1 MAEKEI
7 KIKKKRSLFRKIVNF
22 FLYAGIVLLVIL
34 LIALGFSQT
43 STFRE
48 YLRGTV
54 VNLAN
59 KNLNGN
65 LSIGKI
71 DGTIFSSLLIRNVSV
86 NMGSDTLFK
95 AETIVVKV
103 SPLRILLKTIYVRDI
118 EVKNAKVKF
127 IGDSSGVLNI
137 AKLFPPTPP
146 SKTHSKF
153 PFKIDVAELS
163 LQHVDFSMQGFNK
176 KGSNEVYANLNTQD
190 LRLKDVNLSL
200 NGEADI
206 TNNDYELDINSF
218 SFAPNLKYFDLK
230 DLSGKFSVNEKGIN
244 VKNLTLLT
252 DNSDLHLSAQLTNYN
267 LFDTT
272 AIKKIEQAGLNIN
285 LEAPKFNFDDLSSFT
300 SSTNILKGTIAVDIN
315 ASGTLKNLNL
325 GLLKVDYLDSHLEA
339 KGNIREITEP
349 DDIFIRTSFFN
360 SRIKPANINKLLPTL
375 LGTHVFNADIV
386 NIDTLTYL
394 GKPNNF
400 TTTLF
405 ARSGN
410 GSIDLKAGLDLRKK
424 DMGYNVSFDAKKMDI
439 SAYVGFPLIVNS
451 NTTLKGTGL
460 NPETLNSSAR
470 IIADGSV
477 INSKRLDNLRISAD
491 AQNKKIKFGL
501 DVGHNNSL
509 ASFTG
514 TFDLNKKNDP
524 VYDIAGFV
532 KNLNLADFIPDSS
545 FQSKINFTV
554 NATGDNFDIDKAN
567 LFLDLNVY
575 KSIVQGSPFDSTRAI
590 VDIRSNDNGER
601 IINLVSDLADVTFQG
616 KFSIKQTLSLLSNES
631 GLIAK
636 EVKYK
641 LNEIFQPQSNFN
653 KQVQTGISIPINKK
667 VNTSAYSSSNIK
679 YQVEFKSFAL
689 ISIFM
694 RNNHLSLS
702 GNLNGEIRNNPDSIY
717 ISLAANFDFIKF
729 WNDRDVFFTSGLN
742 FNINLSNNLLA
753 QSLKNINTNV
763 SLNAGRIF
771 SGSDIRDLS
780 FKMNLINE
788 VANLNFRANVQNKID
803 VRLAGKVGFMG
814 NILQADFDS
823 LVMTY
828 NRFTLQNKKKMSI
841 LYSQDRI
848 DVKNFTLERD
858 SSIIDVEGFLS
869 RTGNQNLNITISK
882 LSGFDVGTD
891 LFNINPENDL
901 DANLNLFANIT
912 GNFSA
917 PVIKLNFDARDVSF
931 KDQAFGSL
939 KSQLNYADQN
949 LNVDLRF
956 LDSTLNDAK
965 PTLLLTGNVPI
976 DLSFTGV
983 QERIIKSK
991 QMDLMLTA
999 NNFNLSALG
1008 NIIPKVSKLRGLVNA
1023 GLKLTGTIDEPI
1035 PIGQFAITNA
1045 GFLLDANN
1053 LAYNAGLKVSI
1064 DNQSLSVDSLSIA
1077 NSPDTK
1083 NGGTIRGNGK
1093 ATLNNLSITSSQFK
1107 INGNLKV
1114 LSEDSKA
1121 VSPAV
1126 YGELV
1131 IATNGDIAFTAD
1143 STGEFLHAPIII
1155 QNAQLTFPPV
1165 QSGYQNSASNFIY
1178 RYVSDTTK
1186 TNKKEI
1192 DFENLVKLSQA
1203 HNAGKKLHAAKKRY
1217 FNYSINVE
1225 VQKEATLKFV
1235 ISKELNQSL
1244 TALLKGNFQYENING
1259 MTNAQGEL
1267 TLLDGSNLEFL
1278 KTFDATGT
1286 IRFESEL
1293 SNPYL
1298 NVVATYINY
1307 YIPPTAP
1314 NTEEKVAI
1322 KVKLKGPLKDLSKN
1336 FIQDKNNISV
1346 YVGTDN
1352 INNDVSDPT
1361 KDVSDAVMFILQG
1374 QFVADLTPQQQST
1387 ALRQSGAITGTATSL
1402 AGSLL
1407 GGFLNHYLGDYVKG
1421 VELRS
1426 VGSTTKFNL
1435 VGKIK
1440 DVKYTI
1446 GGSTDVFQDLSQ
1458 ANFKIEYPLYQSLLL
1473 KLERKDAITQT
1484 TISSEMINEI
1494 GLQYKF
1500 EF

>member
-1 MAEKEI
+1 
-7 KIKKKRSLFRKIVNF
+7 
-22 FLYAGIVLLVIL
+22 
-34 LIALGFSQT
+34 
-43 STFRE
+43 
-48 YLRGTV
+48 
-54 VNLAN
+54 
-59 KNLNGN
+59 
-65 LSIGKI
+65 
-71 DGTIFSSLLIRNVSV
+71 
-86 NMGSDTLFK
+86 
-95 AETIVVKV
+95 
-103 SPLRILLKTIYVRDI
+103 
-118 EVKNAKVKF
+118 
-127 IGDSSGVLNI
+127 
-137 AKLFPPTPP
+137 
-146 SKTHSKF
+146 
-153 PFKIDVAELS
+153 
-163 LQHVDFSMQGFNK
+163 
-176 KGSNEVYANLNTQD
+176 
-190 LRLKDVNLSL
+190 
-200 NGEADI
+200 
-206 TNNDYELDINSF
+206 
-218 SFAPNLKYFDLK
+218 
-230 DLSGKFSVNEKGIN
+230 
-244 VKNLTLLT
+244 
-252 DNSDLHLSAQLTNYN
+252 
-267 LFDTT
+267 
-272 AIKKIEQAGLNIN
+272 
-285 LEAPKFNFDDLSSFT
+285 
-300 SSTNILKGTIAVDIN
+300 
-315 ASGTLKNLNL
+315 
-325 GLLKVDYLDSHLEA
+325 
-339 KGNIREITEP
+339 
-349 DDIFIRTSFFN
+349 
-360 SRIKPANINKLLPTL
+360 
-375 LGTHVFNADIV
+375 
-386 NIDTLTYL
+386 
-394 GKPNNF
+394 
-400 TTTLF
+400 
-405 ARSGN
+405 
-410 GSIDLKAGLDLRKK
+410 
-424 DMGYNVSFDAKKMDI
+424 
-439 SAYVGFPLIVNS
+439 
-451 NTTLKGTGL
+451 
-460 NPETLNSSAR
+460 
-470 IIADGSV
+470 
-477 INSKRLDNLRISAD
+477 
-491 AQNKKIKFGL
+491 
-501 DVGHNNSL
+501 
-509 ASFTG
+509 
-514 TFDLNKKNDP
+514 
-524 VYDIAGFV
+524 
-532 KNLNLADFIPDSS
+532 
-545 FQSKINFTV
+545 
-554 NATGDNFDIDKAN
+554 
-567 LFLDLNVY
+567 
-575 KSIVQGSPFDSTRAI
+575 
-590 VDIRSNDNGER
+590 
-601 IINLVSDLADVTFQG
+601 
-616 KFSIKQTLSLLSNES
+616 
-631 GLIAK
+631 
-636 EVKYK
+636 
-641 LNEIFQPQSNFN
+641 
-653 KQVQTGISIPINKK
+653 
-667 VNTSAYSSSNIK
+667 
-679 YQVEFKSFAL
+679 
-689 ISIFM
+689 
-694 RNNHLSLS
+694 
-702 GNLNGEIRNNPDSIY
+702 
-717 ISLAANFDFIKF
+717 
-729 WNDRDVFFTSGLN
+729 
-742 FNINLSNNLLA
+742 
-753 QSLKNINTNV
+753 
-763 SLNAGRIF
+763 NAGRIF

-788 VANLNFRANVQNKID
+788 VADLNFRANVQNKID
-803 VRLAGKVGFMG
+803 VRLAGRVGFMG

-891 LFNINPENDL
+891 LFNINSENDL
-901 DANLNLFANIT
+901 DANLNLLANIT

-976 DLSFTGV
+976 DLSFTSV

-1023 GLKLTGTIDEPI
+1023 GLKLTGTIDKPI

-1045 GFLLDANN
+1045 DFLLDANN

-1093 ATLNNLSITSSQFK
+1093 ATLNNFSITSSQFK

-1114 LSEDSKA
+1114 LSEDSKT

-1225 VQKEATLKFV
+1225 VQKEAMLKFV

-1314 NTEEKVAI
+1314 NTEEKVAVKI
-1322 KVKLKGPLKDLSKN
+1322 KLKGPLKDLSKN
-1336 FIQDKNNISV
+1336 FIQDKSNIAV